1 MKSALLLFTALFG
14 FAALPG
20 LAPRAQA
27 QSGPTLDVTVQFIQ
41 EKLNSLGKVNLVA
54 FNHDSSNNSDY
65 SINKSFEASNVS
77 YDANAKQFNFHWNEW
92 INGTQTQNKDAGF
105 NLVHVQNV
113 LVKSYN
119 DYQLDINAKA
129 GKPNL
134 VPTSTTPPITVM
146 IVYRDD
152 NDDNAFFFTDSTLA
166 DRVARAINHAVELVG
181 GGNKEPF

>member
-1 MKSALLLFTALFG
+1 MKRATLLVTALL
-14 FAALPG
+14 FAASLQTPA
-20 LAPRAQA
+20 LRAQS

-54 FNHDSSNNSDY
+54 FNHDSSDNSDY

-77 YDANAKQFNFHWNEW
+77 YDASAQQFNFHWNEW
-92 INGTQTQNKDAGF
+92 VNSSQTQNKDAGF
-105 NLVHVQNV
+105 NLAHVTNV
-113 LVKSYN
+113 VVKPYTQ
-119 DYQLDINAKA
+119 YQLDINAKA

-146 IVYRDD
+146 VVNRDD
-152 NDDNAFFFTDSTLA
+152 NDNNAFFFVDSTLA
-166 DRVARAINHAVELVG
+166 DRVARAINHAVELA